1 MARPGTGGGRSS
13 GGFSQRRSG
22 SSSGRSSSG
31 RSSSGRSSSSSGRS
45 SGGSSLSRPSGR
57 SSSSSSSSRSSF
69 GSGRSSSSP
78 RTFTTGS
85 SRPLS
90 SSGSTNTRSSGG
102 RRIGSTSGYTSG
114 YTSSTR
120 SSNQEQ
126 YHEPNNHQVRYRKP
140 RIGFFQRQFY
150 NDEPYYDE
158 PYYDEPY
165 YDEFGGYRVLTSRTL
180 IKRLLIIF
188 SIIILFVGFVFINRA
203 INQTKTSYN
212 RQNDFSYVETEK
224 KETREAETIARETV
238 AEAGKKVIRKSVRIP
253 LSTDRVVETSYY
265 HDDLGWIEEPKSLL
279 DGMRLFY
286 SKTGIQPYLG
296 FVKPVSATNT
306 DEECNAYTEQLYDQ
320 LFEDEGHLLLI
331 YVENLDPDE
340 LGYLAYVC
348 GSDAVSIM
356 DDEAIDTLYQYVD
369 QYWFNED
376 YTTEQVFA
384 YALQDTAMDIMPGDM
399 EVGGWV
405 EEENGWRFKVA
416 GGEVITDLWAE
427 INGIIYYFTPEGIMA
442 TGWYLYE
449 DQWYYFHES
458 GEMLTG
464 WVEVEGKWY
473 YLDDTGACLMD
484 TVTPDGY
491 QVDDT
496 GAMIE

>member
-1 MARPGTGGGRSS
+1 
-13 GGFSQRRSG
+13 
-22 SSSGRSSSG
+22 
-31 RSSSGRSSSSSGRS
+31 
-45 SGGSSLSRPSGR
+45 
-57 SSSSSSSSRSSF
+57 
-69 GSGRSSSSP
+69 
-78 RTFTTGS
+78 
-85 SRPLS
+85 
-90 SSGSTNTRSSGG
+90 
-102 RRIGSTSGYTSG
+102 
-114 YTSSTR
+114 
-120 SSNQEQ
+120 
-126 YHEPNNHQVRYRKP
+126 
-140 RIGFFQRQFY
+140 
-150 NDEPYYDE
+150 
-158 PYYDEPY
+158 
-165 YDEFGGYRVLTSRTL
+165 
-180 IKRLLIIF
+180 
-188 SIIILFVGFVFINRA
+188 
-203 INQTKTSYN
+203 
-212 RQNDFSYVETEK
+212 
-224 KETREAETIARETV
+224 V

-265 HDDLGWIEEPKSLL
+265 HDDLGWIEEPESLL

-384 YALQDTAMDIMPGDM
+384 YALQETAMDIMPGDM

-449 DQWYYFHES
+449 GQWYYFHNS